1 MLTVDQEACKGLVM
15 LLVLLEHAYHLHT
28 VLCFISPLLLVC
40 GPTENL
46 YCTKEFTRQ
55 SELLTYNKEIIK
67 ILKANHD
74 CVWAYFRYDGTAVY
88 AHVLCHVIS
97 LNGS

>member
-74 CVWAYFRYDGTAVY
+74 CVWAYLDMM
-88 AHVLCHVIS
+88 VLQYMHMSCVMLSH
-97 LNGS
+97 